1 MKSSTDIA
9 LTLHAICERLERI
22 EALLADR
29 DELVGVGEDSF
40 RRHAANGELPAV
52 QKQFDRSR
60 NGKSRKR
67 HCRKYHRNYGQS
79 PIATNFICQSRL
91 HG

>member
-29 DELVGVGEDSF
+29 DELVGVGE
-40 RRHAANGELPAV
+40 AAEVLHTTAEAV
-52 QKQFDRSR
+52 
-60 NGKSRKR
+60 RKR
-67 HCRKYHRNYGQS
+67 IARGQLD
-79 PIATNFICQSRL
+79 AQKAENGRYKVSRAHL
-91 HG
+91 MRMRTT